1 MAVSC
6 AFFAILML
14 GVQEANPFVTFAAPE
29 DGRGLNPML
38 QDPAMIM
45 HPPLLF
51 LGYAGFTIP
60 FAVMVGVLVVGRGD
74 NHWIGEIRRWV
85 IFSWLFLTAGIVL
98 GSWWAYVE
106 LGWGGYWA
114 WDPVENASLLPW
126 FTGTALMH
134 SMIVQQHRGMFKR
147 FNAFLIAASFILCI
161 FGTYLTRSGV
171 IQSVHAFPESPLGQ
185 VFLVFIIILVLGSA
199 ALMVWRHRLLRSE
212 HEIEGV
218 ISREGAFLL
227 GNMILV
233 LMMAVTLI
241 GTIFPIL
248 SGPFGREITAK
259 PEFYN
264 KVVAPM
270 GLLLA
275 FIMAHGPVLAFG
287 KMAGSKIA
295 RDMRVPG
302 IAAVIITIVTAVL
315 FTRNVW
321 ALLCTFVAVLGTF
334 AVIVGFTRT
343 VTARHRSTGEGWVM
357 AAIRLI
363 DADKRRYGAQVTH
376 LGVMMIIIGVA
387 GSSLFTKE
395 HMVVLE
401 RGRATQ
407 VGDYM
412 MTLDAL
418 EGVRGPNYDA
428 VQATV
433 TLESPDGIAMTL
445 TPQKR
450 LYDKWRNQPNTEI
463 ALYSDPAKDVYLILN
478 QWSERGIAA
487 SVKLLISPMV
497 AWIWIG
503 GIVMVLGSF
512 YCMLPRFLPRTQHHA
527 ARAHEPAR
535 AGKKPAFEPVAQT
548 ARAEAGG

>member
-1 MAVSC
+1 
-6 AFFAILML
+6 
-14 GVQEANPFVTFAAPE
+14 
-29 DGRGLNPML
+29 
-38 QDPAMIM
+38 
-45 HPPLLF
+45 
-51 LGYAGFTIP
+51 
-60 FAVMVGVLVVGRGD
+60 
-74 NHWIGEIRRWV
+74 
-85 IFSWLFLTAGIVL
+85 
-98 GSWWAYVE
+98 
-106 LGWGGYWA
+106 
-114 WDPVENASLLPW
+114 
-126 FTGTALMH
+126 
-134 SMIVQQHRGMFKR
+134 MFKL

-185 VFLVFIIILVLGSA
+185 VFLAFIIILILGSA
-199 ALMVWRHRLLRSE
+199 GLMIWRHRLLRSE
-212 HEIEGV
+212 HQIEGV

-227 GNMILV
+227 GNIILV

-295 RDMRVPG
+295 RDMRIPG
-302 IAAVIITIVTAVL
+302 IAAVIITVVTAVF

-321 ALLCTFVAVLGTF
+321 ALMCTFVAVLGTF

-343 VTARHRSTGEGWVM
+343 VTARHRSTGEGWVL

-387 GSSLFTKE
+387 GSSLFTKD

-407 VGDYM
+407 VGEYT

-433 TLESPDGIAMTL
+433 TLENPDGTAMTL

-450 LYDKWRNQPNTEI
+450 LYDKWRHQPNSEV

-487 SVKLLISPMV
+487 SVKLQISPMV

-535 AGKKPAFEPVAQT
+535 AGKKAAFEPVAQT